1 MDIATLL
8 FYGKSVPRTS
18 KYIYS
23 IDEDIDERKTVLRA
37 KHDYY
42 LLKKALADS
51 TTQHQDYMYKAIWIY
66 MYILYSKW
74 QYEKRMNWQARII

>member
-8 FYGKSVPRTS
+8 FYGKGVPRTS

-42 LLKKALADS
+42 LLKKALADM
-51 TTQHQDYMYKAIWIY
+51 TTQGYMYKAIRIY